1 MRRVA
6 SLLVLSLLIVACART
21 ETAQN
26 DTAAMA
32 MTPAA
37 LTDADFSG
45 TWKGTAMMEGSDS
58 VFVHWT
64 QVCAAGSCTGTSE
77 ESKDTVMSTYRID
90 ADSSI
95 GVTSPYVEP
104 SIGTVQVID
113 HWVARVSNGRV
124 TGNGR
129 IVLADRPDSVVM
141 RYRFEGSRTAP

>member
-6 SLLVLSLLIVACART
+6 PLLVFSLLILACAKT
-21 ETAQN
+21 ETAQS
-26 DTAAMA
+26 DSAAMTMA
-32 MTPAA
+32 PAA
-37 LTDADFSG
+37 LTDVDFAG
-45 TWKGTAMMEGSDS
+45 TWKGNAMIEGSDS
-58 VFVHWT
+58 VFAHWT
-64 QVCAAGSCTGTSE
+64 QVCAAGTCSGTSE

-95 GVTSPYVEP
+95 GVTPPFVDP
-104 SIGTVQVID
+104 AIGTQVVD

-124 TGNGR
+124 TGTGR